1 MLGEGLGLRD
11 KWTFSRLLQDNES
24 DSLIRLNHYPAYYN
38 NGSSEERRSCNK
50 DIGKGINNRIGFGE
64 HSDPQML
71 SILRSNDVEGLQ
83 ILSSTDGNVWIPVA
97 PDPSAF
103 FVNVGD
109 TLEVS
114 ISGRCFW
121 KVWMTRKVVWSFHSW
136 GATYPCMHV
145 CVCVSTCLGIV
156 GVMISNL
163 VSIKNKIFKNK
174 NKKGNKINV

>member
-1 MLGEGLGLRD
+1 MASNALSLLLNSGVVNEYVGAVRQLACEILEMLGEGLGLRD

-114 ISGRCFW
+114 ISGRCF
-121 KVWMTRKVVWSFHSW
+121 
-136 GATYPCMHV
+136 
-145 CVCVSTCLGIV
+145 
-156 GVMISNL
+156 
-163 VSIKNKIFKNK
+163 
-174 NKKGNKINV
+174 